1 MMTQAP
7 TDGRSPPGSVGRV
20 KSVPAPE
27 LDAVEA
33 LYRAE
38 GTRLWRAVRAY
49 ASSPSVADDAVA
61 EAFAQLI
68 RRGTEVRDRRA
79 WVWRVAFRIAAGEL
93 QRRRREL
100 NEPAVDPSYHDVY
113 AAIDLYQALRTL
125 SPSQRAALVLHEY
138 AGYPAIEIANII
150 GSTEAAVRVHL
161 MRARRRLRSLLDEQ
175 QSGCPRDAR
184 VPEGQESVP
193 RQGAP
198 AAVPA

>member
-1 MMTQAP
+1 
-7 TDGRSPPGSVGRV
+7 
-20 KSVPAPE
+20 
-27 LDAVEA
+27 
-33 LYRAE
+33 
-38 GTRLWRAVRAY
+38 VRAY

-93 QRRRREL
+93 QRRRHEL

-113 AAIDLYQALRTL
+113 AAIDLYQALGTL
-125 SPSQRAALVLHEY
+125 SPFQRAALVLHDY

-175 QSGCPRDAR
+175 ESGCPRGAR
-184 VPEGQESVP
+184 VPEGQASVP